1 MQKNK
6 YREVEVRCP
15 VCLVHRMIQY
25 NATRHIMYPLD
36 TDGVSLRRC
45 KPCSTRELTDQ
56 RLKDGFFNKLNKIK
70 AGKTR
75 VKPLNKG
82 DVYGDFTVIEDEPI
96 RKVSVSSTGKKTIR
110 ASWLCQCKC
119 GEIVRRTTSDLITNQ
134 GIKKCTACGYMERPQ
149 STRRQSDIERLY
161 NLSIVSRCKNS
172 KGRIK
177 NLLSL
182 EEFERLI
189 KENCF
194 YCGQP
199 PKEVTLSKNKVVQN
213 IKIVRNGIDRVDP
226 SRHYSLDNCVP
237 CCKYCNIVKS
247 DLTQEQ
253 FFTKINEIY
262 THLQQKLIIHNESK
276 VQ

>member
-15 VCLVHRMIQY
+15 ICLKHRMIQY
-25 NATRHIMYPLD
+25 NATRYVTHPLD
-36 TDGVSLRRC
+36 TDGISLQKC
-45 KPCSTRELTDQ
+45 KQCSTKVLTEQ

-96 RKVSVSSTGKKTIR
+96 RKVFVSSTGKRTIR
-110 ASWLCQCKC
+110 AMWTCMCKC
-119 GEIVRRTTSDLITNQ
+119 GSITQRTTTDLITNQ
-134 GIKKCTACGYMERPQ
+134 GIRKCTACGYMARPQ

-161 NLSIVSRCKNS
+161 NLSIVNRCKNS

-189 KENCF
+189 KGNCF

-199 PKEVTLSKNKVVQN
+199 PDEVTLSKNKVVQN
-213 IKIVRNGIDRVDP
+213 IRIVKNGIDRIDP
-226 SRHYSLDNCVP
+226 TKHYSPDNCVS

-253 FFTKINEIY
+253 FFVKINKIY
-262 THLQQKLIIHNESK
+262 THLQKKLIIYNEDNI
-276 VQ
+276 